1 MENRW
6 WKRWEE
12 GSVTGKGYHGWRE
25 GEEGKGVVKGITGVH
40 MEKEQGGWQEWERDL
55 RGRCLKWRRRG
66 ECCSGADKRG

>member
-40 MEKEQGGWQEWERDL
+40 MEKEQEV
-55 RGRCLKWRRRG
+55 GR
-66 ECCSGADKRG
+66 SGRET